1 MKKIYE
7 LLFKQI
13 KTVPNSEP
21 ESPLA
26 NIYYKSK
33 FYMCKNIS
41 ESISANIKPIDVFPH
56 PIKIENKK
64 LVRFSNIL
72 DFFGGN
78 SFGTLFFIF
87 IVWQIL
93 GFFLSMVSGTFGIE
107 DTSLLFSLTFC
118 AATFKVAFIWSFFLN
133 IIGLATRTIIKKNI
147 KKQFSLNF
155 KNEMLKESLNIVEG
169 LRKINGYFINKNE
182 INSKE
187 LLEFIEEYK
196 IQFQFQHTEIKRQ
209 KERLEKYLASISY
222 NFDKDRNI
230 GLINPFDLAK
240 EKMASEILET
250 QKNMLRKKR
259 GFFAKSKEDSLKV
272 KKITKE
278 EKSDIDFNNQLEHL
292 KNKIE
297 KIKAE

>member
-1 MKKIYE
+1 MKKVYE

-21 ESPLA
+21 EAPIA

-41 ESISANIKPIDVFPH
+41 KSISDNIKPIDVFPH

-64 LVRFSNIL
+64 LVKFSNLL

-87 IVWQIL
+87 IAWQML
-93 GFFLSMVSGTFGIE
+93 GFFLSVVPIIIGIE
-107 DTSLLFSLTFC
+107 EAKNLSTLTFFVS
-118 AATFKVAFIWSFFLN
+118 TLKGAFIWSSFLN
-133 IIGLATRTIIKKNI
+133 IIGFVTRTIIKKNI

-196 IQFQFQHTEIKRQ
+196 IQFQLQHTEIKIQ
-209 KERLEKYLASISY
+209 KERIEKYLASTSY
-222 NFDKDRNI
+222 NFDKERNI
-230 GLINPFDLAK
+230 GLLNPFDLAK
-240 EKMASEILET
+240 EKMASEILKIE
-250 QKNMLRKKR
+250 KNMLRKNKR
-259 GFFAKSKEDSLKV
+259 FFGKTKEDSLKV

-278 EKSDIDFNNQLEHL
+278 EKSEIDFNNQLEHL

-297 KIKAE
+297 QIKTD